1 MGAPG
6 SWHQVWLHGVP
17 LEGGIQVLPLMGHSL
32 GGLLAI
38 EPGEIPG
45 HVHVHVVHGA
55 LRPAAVGLGPG
66 WGRPDP

>member
-1 MGAPG
+1 MVYP
-6 SWHQVWLHGVP
+6 SK
-17 LEGGIQVLPLMGHSL
+17 GGIQVLPLMGYSL

-45 HVHVHVVHGA
+45 RVHVHVVHGA